1 MDYILEVENL
11 EIDLKRGKERISAVD
26 NVGFSLKKGKTLG
39 IIGESGSGKSLTCM
53 GILGLLNQKQWDV
66 SGDVKL
72 MVKEFSNEHRQA
84 CRRLV
89 LVKTSNR
96 RI

>member
-53 GILGLLNQKQWDV
+53 GILGLM
-66 SGDVKL
+66 SAE
-72 MVKEFSNEHRQA
+72 M
-84 CRRLV
+84 
-89 LVKTSNR
+89 
-96 RI
+96 